1 MCIRDSAYFD
11 SVALV
16 PSVGGAA
23 PHDDPESAPGRRLR
37 PFAGVTVVSRR
48 AAVDRRRRAW
58 VGLACATRVVGRCT
72 GSVTLTA
79 RLPKTGV
86 RRIANRP
93 FSIRRGHVER
103 LSIALTKA
111 GRRAI
116 IAKRKLPAHLYVAAR
131 DGQGLT
137 RCSSAPARVVRGRGF
152 RRRGKGA

>member
-1 MCIRDSAYFD
+1 VR
-11 SVALV
+11 
-16 PSVGGAA
+16 
-23 PHDDPESAPGRRLR
+23 
-37 PFAGVTVVSRR
+37 
-48 AAVDRRRRAW
+48 
-58 VGLACATRVVGRCT
+58 LACATRVVGRCS

-93 FSIRRGHVER
+93 FSIRHGRVAR

-116 IAKRKLPAHLYVAAR
+116 IAKRRLPAHLYLAAR

-137 RCSSAPARVVRGRGF
+137 RSSSAPARVVRGKGF
-152 RRRGKGA
+152 RRRARR